1 MKKKIEGIIVSNK
14 MQKTVVVKA
23 DFLKK
28 HPKYQKFYRFS
39 KKYKAHSDN
48 GELGIGDKVIIEE
61 TRPLSKQKN
70 WVVKEIIEKAK
81 SEKSEEVNE

>member
-23 DFLKK
+23 EFLKK
-28 HPKYQKFYRFS
+28 HPKYQKFYHFS

-61 TRPLSKQKN
+61 TRPQSKEKN
-70 WVVKEIIEKAK
+70 WVVKEVIEKAK
-81 SEKSEEVNE
+81 ILDNQEIAE